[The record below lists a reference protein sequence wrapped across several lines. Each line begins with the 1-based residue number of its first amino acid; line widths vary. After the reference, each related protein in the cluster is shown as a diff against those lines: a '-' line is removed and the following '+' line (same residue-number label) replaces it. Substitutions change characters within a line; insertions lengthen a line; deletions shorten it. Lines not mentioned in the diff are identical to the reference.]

1 MAAQTKVS
9 FKGDLFVQPDAS
21 TGQAVLHS
29 FTTQEMVKLDGA
41 FDQIQLQ
48 ASGDDLTI
56 LDTSGGSRGS
66 CNKYLK
72 RRIYQDSC
80 GGSCKKYVKFEDPQI
95 LEKFKPTF

>member
-66 CNKYLK
+66 CKKYLK
-72 RRIYQDSC
+72 RRIYQDSS
-80 GGSCKKYVKFEDPQI
+80 GSSCKRYVKFEDPQI
-95 LEKFKPTF
+95 LEK